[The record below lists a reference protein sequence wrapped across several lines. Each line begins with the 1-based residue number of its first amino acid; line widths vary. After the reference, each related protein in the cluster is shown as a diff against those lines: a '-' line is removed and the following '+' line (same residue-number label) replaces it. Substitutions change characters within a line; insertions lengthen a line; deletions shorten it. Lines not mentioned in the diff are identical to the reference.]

1 MPKYLYTA
9 HYTPE
14 GVKGLVRDG
23 GSGRRAAVEKAV
35 AGAGGKL
42 EAMYFAFGG
51 HDAYLICELPSN
63 ATAAAL
69 ALAVNA
75 SGLAAT
81 STVVLL
87 TAAEVDEATKKSIEY
102 KPPGSK

>member
-9 HYTPE
+9 NYTPE

-23 GSGRRAAVEKAV
+23 GTGRRAAVEKAV
-35 AGAGGKL
+35 AGAGGRL

-51 HDAYLICELPSN
+51 NDVYVICDMPN
-63 ATAAAL
+63 NAAAAAM

-75 SGLAAT
+75 SGLAA
-81 STVVLL
+81 SNTVVLM

-102 KPPGSK
+102 RPPGG

>member
-9 HYTPE
+9 HYTAE

-23 GSGRRAAVEKAV
+23 GTGRRVAVEKAV
-35 AGAGGKL
+35 AGAGGRL
-42 EAMYFAFGG
+42 ETMYFAFGA
-51 HDAYLICELPSN
+51 HDAYLIVDLPNN

-75 SGLAAT
+75 SGMTMT

-87 TAAEVDEATKKSIEY
+87 TPAEVDEATKKSIEY
-102 KPPGSK
+102 RPPGP

>member
-1 MPKYLYTA
+1 MAKYLYTA

-23 GSGRRAAVEKAV
+23 GTGRRAAVEKAI
-35 AGAGGKL
+35 AGAGGRL
-42 EAMYFAFGG
+42 ETMYFAFGG
-51 HDAYLICELPSN
+51 SDAYVICDLPNN
-63 ATAAAL
+63 AVAAAL
-69 ALAVNA
+69 ALAINA

-87 TAAEVDEATKKSIEY
+87 TPAEVDEATKKSIDY
-102 KPPGSK
+102 KPPGK

>member
-9 HYTPE
+9 HYKPE

-23 GSGRRAAVEKAV
+23 GTGRRAAVEKAV

-42 EAMYFAFGG
+42 ETMYYAFGG
-51 HDAYLICELPSN
+51 TDAYLIVDLPNN

-75 SGLAAT
+75 SGMTTT

-87 TAAEVDEATKKSIEY
+87 TPAEVDEATKKSIDY
-102 KPPGSK
+102 KPPGSR